1 MVWALLGGGLN
12 QDFSDRKV
20 QMMGLKVP
28 RKTLLNDAVTG
39 LVMAVINVPQALAN
53 GVLAGVNPVFGLYS
67 MIVGTTVAAFVT
79 ASVFMNVDSTSATAL
94 TAGEALAG
102 VTSEEHLGYLVVL
115 GLLVGLFMLVFGLLK
130 LGFLVRFVSN
140 AVMTGFLSGL
150 GVLTVLGQVGDLT
163 NYYSE
168 AGNKVFRAIDTFLHF
183 GQIDLPTLFIGL
195 ATIVTIVL
203 VERTPLKRYAYLV
216 ALALVTILVPLLGLE
231 SVTLVGDTTNIPR
244 TIPIPHLPQLSL
256 VPSLILP
263 ALAIALIALV
273 QAAGVSQS
281 VPNPDGEYPDP
292 SGDFRGQGIA
302 NIAVGLSGGIP
313 VGGSVSGT
321 ALVRS
326 SGAQSRWAN
335 IFTGLF
341 GLVVV
346 LLFAPVVELIP
357 LAALAG
363 LLVTVGAGMVNVPRL
378 RTVWNTGAA
387 PLTIMLITF
396 VATLFTPIQVAV
408 ALGVMLHI
416 LLYIFRSA
424 EAVRLERIVP
434 QEDGTFVEGDV
445 PKALP
450 SGEIVVLQPIGSLFF
465 AGVAE
470 LEEHL
475 PKVGQA
481 QEAVVIIRLRDRDEV
496 GSTFI
501 RTIERY
507 LKSLQ
512 TGGNVLMLE
521 GLSEKVL
528 DQLRRTDLLNLIGEE
543 NVFLGQPQH
552 GASLRQALAAAEEW
566 LARDQG
572 NREETS

>member
-1 MVWALLGGGLN
+1 V
-12 QDFSDRKV
+12 
-20 QMMGLKVP
+20 
-28 RKTLLNDAVTG
+28 LNDAVTG

-94 TAGEALAG
+94 TAGEALAA
-102 VTSEEHLGYLVVL
+102 VTSEEQLGYLVVL
-115 GLLVGLFMLVFGLLK
+115 GLLVGLFMLIFGLLK

-150 GVLTVLGQVGDLT
+150 GVLTMLGQVGDLT
-163 NYYSE
+163 GFYSE
-168 AGNKVFRAIDTFLHF
+168 ASNKVARTIDTFLNF
-183 GQIDLPTLFIGL
+183 QQIDLATLFIGL

-203 VERTPLKRYAYLV
+203 VERTPLSRYSYII
-216 ALALVTILVPLLGLE
+216 ALILVTVLVPVLGLE
-231 SVTLVGDTTNIPR
+231 SVTLVGDTTEIPR
-244 TIPIPHLPQLSL
+244 TIPLPHLPDLTL

-263 ALAIALIALV
+263 ALAIAVIALV

-302 NIAVGLSGGIP
+302 NIAVGLSGGLP

-341 GLVVV
+341 GLIVV
-346 LLFAPVVELIP
+346 LLFAPLVELIP

-363 LLVTVGAGMVNVPRL
+363 LLVTVGAGMVNLPRM
-378 RTVWNTGAA
+378 RTVWHTGPV
-387 PLTIMLITF
+387 PLAIMVITF
-396 VATLFTPIQVAV
+396 TATLFTPIQVAV
-408 ALGVMLHI
+408 ALGVVFHL
-416 LLYIFRSA
+416 LLYVFRSA

-434 QEDGTFVEGDV
+434 LEDGTFVEGEV
-445 PKALP
+445 PQELP
-450 SGEIVVLQPIGSLFF
+450 SGKIVVLQPIGSLFF

-475 PKVGQA
+475 PNVG
-481 QEAVVIIRLRDRDEV
+481 EAKGTAIIIRLRDRDEV

-501 RTIERY
+501 RTIHRY
-507 LKSLQ
+507 TESLQ
-512 TGGNVLMLE
+512 AAGNLLMLE

-528 DQLRRTDLLNLIGEE
+528 EQLERTELLDLIGKD
-543 NVFLGQPQH
+543 NVFLGQKQY
-552 GASLRQALAAAEEW
+552 GVSLRQALAAAEEW
-566 LARDQG
+566 LAQQQED
-572 NREETS
+572 EEGPVE

>member
-1 MVWALLGGGLN
+1 
-12 QDFSDRKV
+12 
-20 QMMGLKVP
+20 MMGLKVP

-94 TAGEALAG
+94 TAGEALSR

-163 NYYSE
+163 SFYSE
-168 AGNKVFRAIDTFLHF
+168 AGNKVFRAIDTLLNFR
-183 GQIDLPTLFIGL
+183 QIDLATLFIGL
-195 ATIVTIVL
+195 ATIVAIVL
-203 VERTPLKRYAYLV
+203 AERTPLKRYAYLL
-216 ALALVTILVPLLGLE
+216 ALVLVTILVPLLGLE
-231 SVTLVGDTTNIPR
+231 SVTLVGDTTDIPR
-244 TIPIPHLPQLSL
+244 TIPIPHLPDLSL

-281 VPNPDGEYPDP
+281 VPNPNGEYPDP

-302 NIAVGLSGGIP
+302 NMAVGLSGGIP

-346 LLFAPVVELIP
+346 LLFAPLVELIP

-378 RTVWNTGAA
+378 RTVWNTGPA

-408 ALGVMLHI
+408 ALGVVLHI

-434 QEDGTFVEGDV
+434 QEDGTFFEGEV
-445 PKALP
+445 PEALS

-481 QEAVVIIRLRDRDEV
+481 QGAVVVIRLRDRDEV

-501 RTIERY
+501 RTVERY

-512 TGGNVLMLE
+512 VGGNVLMLE
-521 GLSEKVL
+521 GLSERVL
-528 DQLRRTDLLNLIGEE
+528 DQLRKTDLLGLIGEE

-566 LARDQG
+566 LARDQENSG
-572 NREETS
+572 

>member
-1 MVWALLGGGLN
+1 MI
-12 QDFSDRKV
+12 
-20 QMMGLKVP
+20 GLKVP
-28 RKTLLNDAVTG
+28 KKILLNDLVTG

-53 GVLAGVNPVFGLYS
+53 GVLAGVNPIFGLYS

-163 NYYSE
+163 GFYSE
-168 AGNKVFRAIDTFLHF
+168 AGNKVFRAIDTLINFR
-183 GQIDLPTLFIGL
+183 QVDPPTLFIGL
-195 ATIVTIVL
+195 ATIVTILL
-203 VERTPLKRYAYLV
+203 VERTPVARYAYLI
-216 ALALVTILVPLLGLE
+216 ALALVTVLVPLLGLE
-231 SVTLVGDTTNIPR
+231 SVTLVGGVTEIPR
-244 TIPIPHLPQLSL
+244 TVPLPHMPDLSL
-256 VPSLILP
+256 VPSLIPP

-281 VPNPDGEYPDP
+281 VPNPNGEYPDP

-302 NIAVGLSGGIP
+302 NIAVGLSGGLP

-346 LLFAPVVELIP
+346 LLFAPVVELVP

-363 LLVTVGAGMVNVPRL
+363 LLVTVGAGMVNVPRM
-378 RTVWNTGAA
+378 RTVWNTGLA
-387 PLTIMLITF
+387 PLTIMVITF

-416 LLYIFRSA
+416 LLYVFRSA

-434 QEDGTFVEGDV
+434 QVDGTFVEGEV
-445 PKALP
+445 PEALP
-450 SGEIVVLQPIGSLFF
+450 SREIVVIQPIGSLFF

-481 QEAVVIIRLRDRDEV
+481 QGTAVIIRLRDRDEV

-501 RTIERY
+501 RTIQRY
-507 LKSLQ
+507 AESLQ
-512 TGGNVLMLE
+512 AGGNVLMLE

-528 DQLRRTDLLNLIGEE
+528 EQIERTDLLDLIGQE

-552 GASLRQALAAAEEW
+552 GASLRQALAAAQAW
-566 LARDQG
+566 LAQD
-572 NREETS
+572 RETGAKP

>member
-163 NYYSE
+163 SFYSE
-168 AGNKVFRAIDTFLHF
+168 AGNKVFRAIDTLLNFR
-183 GQIDLPTLFIGL
+183 QIDLATLFIGL
-195 ATIVTIVL
+195 ATIVAIVL
-203 VERTPLKRYAYLV
+203 AERTPLKRYAYLL
-216 ALALVTILVPLLGLE
+216 ALVLVTILVPLLGLE
-231 SVTLVGDTTNIPR
+231 SVTLVGDTTDIPR
-244 TIPIPHLPQLSL
+244 TIPIPHLPDLSL

-281 VPNPDGEYPDP
+281 VPNPNGEYPDP

-302 NIAVGLSGGIP
+302 NMAVGLSGGIP

-346 LLFAPVVELIP
+346 LLFAPLVELIP

-378 RTVWNTGAA
+378 RTVWNTGPA

-408 ALGVMLHI
+408 ALGVVLHI

-434 QEDGTFVEGDV
+434 QEDGTFFEGEV
-445 PKALP
+445 PEALS

-481 QEAVVIIRLRDRDEV
+481 QGAVVVIRLRDRDEV

-501 RTIERY
+501 RTVERY

-512 TGGNVLMLE
+512 VGGNVLMLE
-521 GLSEKVL
+521 GLSERVL
-528 DQLRRTDLLNLIGEE
+528 DQLRKTDLLGLIGEE

-566 LARDQG
+566 LAGDQENSG
-572 NREETS
+572 

>member
-1 MVWALLGGGLN
+1 ML
-12 QDFSDRKV
+12 
-20 QMMGLKVP
+20 GLKVP
-28 RKTLLNDAVTG
+28 TKTVLNDLVTG

-102 VTSEEHLGYLVVL
+102 VTSEEQLGYLVVL
-115 GLLVGLFMLVFGLLK
+115 GILVGLFMLVFGLLK

-168 AGNKVFRAIDTFLHF
+168 AGNKVFRAIDTFVSF
-183 GQIDLPTLFIGL
+183 RQIDPATILIGL
-195 ATIVTIVL
+195 VTIVTIVL
-203 VERTPLKRYAYLV
+203 AGRTPVARYAYII
-216 ALALVTILVPLLGLE
+216 ALVLVTLLVPMLGLE
-231 SVTLVGDTTNIPR
+231 SVTLVGDTTEIPR
-244 TIPIPHLPQLSL
+244 TVPLPHLPELSL
-256 VPSLILP
+256 VPTLILP

-281 VPNPDGEYPDP
+281 VPNPDGQYPDP

-302 NIAVGLSGGIP
+302 NIAVGLSGGLP

-346 LLFAPVVELIP
+346 LIFAPLVELIP
-357 LAALAG
+357 LAGLAG
-363 LLVTVGAGMVNVPRL
+363 LLVTVGAGMVNVPRM
-378 RTVWNTGAA
+378 RTVWNTGPV
-387 PLTIMLITF
+387 PLAIMVITF
-396 VATLFTPIQVAV
+396 VATLFAPIQLAV
-408 ALGVMLHI
+408 VLGVVLHI
-416 LLYIFRSA
+416 LLFVFRSA
-424 EAVRLERIVP
+424 EAVRIERIVP
-434 QEDGTFVEGDV
+434 QEDGTFTEGEV
-445 PKALP
+445 PEALP

-475 PKVGQA
+475 PKVE
-481 QEAVVIIRLRDRDEV
+481 EARGTAVIVRLRDRDEV

-501 RTIERY
+501 RTIQRY
-507 LKSLQ
+507 TESLQ
-512 TGGNVLMLE
+512 AGGNLLMLE
-521 GLSEKVL
+521 GLSKKVL
-528 DQLRRTDLLNLIGEE
+528 EQLERTDLLDLIGEE
-543 NVFLGQPQH
+543 NVFRGQKQH
-552 GASLRQALAAAEEW
+552 GASLRQALAAAEAW
-566 LARDQG
+566 AAQ
-572 NREETS
+572 NAETEDGGPA

>member
-1 MVWALLGGGLN
+1 M
-12 QDFSDRKV
+12 STT
-20 QMMGLKVP
+20 GLKVP
-28 RKTLLNDAVTG
+28 RKTLINDLVTG

-163 NYYSE
+163 GFYSE
-168 AGNKVFRAIDTFLHF
+168 AGNKVFRAIDTLLNFRE
-183 GQIDLPTLFIGL
+183 IDPATLLIGL
-195 ATIVTIVL
+195 ATIGTILL

-216 ALALVTILVPLLGLE
+216 ALVLVTILVPLLGLE
-231 SVTLVGDTTNIPR
+231 SVTLVGDTTDIPR
-244 TIPIPHLPQLSL
+244 TIPIPHLPDLSL

-302 NIAVGLSGGIP
+302 NMAVGLAGGIP

-346 LLFAPVVELIP
+346 LLFAPLVELIP

-387 PLTIMLITF
+387 PLTIMVITF

-408 ALGVMLHI
+408 ALGVVLHI

-434 QEDGTFVEGDV
+434 QADGLFAEGEV
-445 PKALP
+445 PEVLP
-450 SGEIVVLQPIGSLFF
+450 SGEIVLLQPIGSLFF

-481 QEAVVIIRLRDRDEV
+481 QGTAVIIRLRDRDEV

-501 RTIERY
+501 RTIQRY
-507 LKSLQ
+507 TESLQ
-512 TGGNVLMLE
+512 AGGNVLMLE

-528 DQLRRTDLLNLIGEE
+528 DQIERTELLDLIGEE
-543 NVFLGQPQH
+543 NVFLAQPQH
-552 GASLRQALAAAEEW
+552 GASLRQAMAAAEAW
-566 LARDQG
+566 LLQDQG
-572 NREETS
+572 NRG

>member
-1 MVWALLGGGLN
+1 ML
-12 QDFSDRKV
+12 
-20 QMMGLKVP
+20 GLKVP
-28 RKTLLNDAVTG
+28 KKTLLNDAVTG
-39 LVMAVINVPQALAN
+39 LVMAVINVPAGLAN

-94 TAGEALAG
+94 TAGEALAA
-102 VTSEEHLGYLVVL
+102 VTSEEQLGYLVVL
-115 GLLVGLFMLVFGLLK
+115 GLLIGLFMLTFGLLK

-163 NYYSE
+163 GFYSE
-168 AGNKVFRAIDTFLHF
+168 AANKVFQTVDTFLHF
-183 GQIDLPTLFIGL
+183 GQIDPATLMIGL
-195 ATIVTIVL
+195 VTIVTIIL
-203 VERTPLKRYAYLV
+203 VGRTPASRYAYII
-216 ALALVTILVPLLGLE
+216 ALALVTVLVPMLGLE
-231 SVTLVGDTTNIPR
+231 SVTLVGDTTEIPR
-244 TIPIPHLPQLSL
+244 TIPLPHLPDLTL

-302 NIAVGLSGGIP
+302 NMAVGLSGGLP

-326 SGAQSRWAN
+326 CGAQSRWAN

-363 LLVTVGAGMVNVPRL
+363 LLVTVGVGMFNIPRM
-378 RTVWNTGAA
+378 RTVWHTGPA
-387 PLTIMLITF
+387 PLVIMVITF

-408 ALGVMLHI
+408 ALGVVLHL
-416 LLYIFRSA
+416 LLYVFRSA
-424 EAVRLERIVP
+424 EAVRIERIVP
-434 QEDGTFVEGDV
+434 QEDGTFDEGEV
-445 PKALP
+445 PEELP
-450 SGEIVVLQPIGSLFF
+450 SAEIVVLQPIGSLFF

-481 QEAVVIIRLRDRDEV
+481 QGSVVIIRLRDRDEI
-496 GSTFI
+496 GSTFV
-501 RTIERY
+501 RTLQRY
-507 LKSLQ
+507 TRSLQ
-512 TGGNVLMLE
+512 AGGNLLMLE

-528 DQLRRTDLLNLIGEE
+528 EQLEKTELLDLIGTDR
-543 NVFLGQPQH
+543 VFLGQKQH
-552 GASLRQALAAAEEW
+552 GASLRQALVAAEAW
-566 LARDQG
+566 LAQND
-572 NREETS
+572 EIEDSSST

>member
-1 MVWALLGGGLN
+1 
-12 QDFSDRKV
+12 
-20 QMMGLKVP
+20 
-28 RKTLLNDAVTG
+28 
-39 LVMAVINVPQALAN
+39 VINVPQALAN

-102 VTSEEHLGYLVVL
+102 VTSEEQLGHLVVL

-168 AGNKVFRAIDTFLHF
+168 AGNKVFRAIDTFVSF
-183 GQIDLPTLFIGL
+183 RQIDPATILIGL
-195 ATIVTIVL
+195 VTIVTIVL
-203 VERTPLKRYAYLV
+203 AGRTPVARYAYII
-216 ALALVTILVPLLGLE
+216 ALVLVTLLVPMLGLE
-231 SVTLVGDTTNIPR
+231 AVTLVGDTTEIPR
-244 TIPIPHLPQLSL
+244 SVPLPHLPDLSL
-256 VPSLILP
+256 VPTLILP

-281 VPNPDGEYPDP
+281 VPNPDGQYPDP

-302 NIAVGLSGGIP
+302 NIAVGLSGGLP

-346 LLFAPVVELIP
+346 LIFAPLVELIP
-357 LAALAG
+357 LAGLAG
-363 LLVTVGAGMVNVPRL
+363 LLVTVGAGMVNVPRM
-378 RTVWNTGAA
+378 RTVWNTGPV
-387 PLTIMLITF
+387 PLAIMVITF
-396 VATLFTPIQVAV
+396 VATLFAPIQLAV
-408 ALGVMLHI
+408 VLGVVLHI
-416 LLYIFRSA
+416 LLFVFRSA
-424 EAVRLERIVP
+424 EAVRIERIVP
-434 QEDGTFVEGDV
+434 QEDGTFTEGEV
-445 PKALP
+445 PEALP

-475 PKVGQA
+475 PKVE
-481 QEAVVIIRLRDRDEV
+481 EARGTAVIVRLRDRDEV

-501 RTIERY
+501 RTIQRY
-507 LKSLQ
+507 TESLQ
-512 TGGNVLMLE
+512 AGGNLLMLE
-521 GLSEKVL
+521 GLSKKVL
-528 DQLRRTDLLNLIGEE
+528 EQLERTDLLALIGEE
-543 NVFLGQPQH
+543 NVFRGQKQH
-552 GASLRQALAAAEEW
+552 GASLRQALAAAEAW
-566 LARDQG
+566 AAQ
-572 NREETS
+572 NAETEDGGPA

>member
-1 MVWALLGGGLN
+1 MGTTGL
-12 QDFSDRKV
+12 R
-20 QMMGLKVP
+20 VP
-28 RKTLLNDAVTG
+28 GKTLLNDAITG
-39 LVMAVINVPQALAN
+39 LVMAVINVPGALAN

-94 TAGEALAG
+94 TAGEALSG
-102 VTSEEHLGYLVVL
+102 VTSEEQLGYLVVL
-115 GLLVGLFMLVFGLLK
+115 GLLIGLFMLILGLLK

-150 GVLTVLGQVGDLT
+150 GVLTILGQVGDLT
-163 NYYSE
+163 GFYSE
-168 AGNKVFRAIDTFLHF
+168 AGNKVFQAVHTAFNLRE
-183 GQIDLPTLFIGL
+183 IDLPTLLIGL
-195 ATIVTIVL
+195 ATIVTILL

-231 SVTLVGDTTNIPR
+231 SVTLVGDTTSIPR
-244 TIPIPHLPQLSL
+244 TIPLPHLPDLTL

-302 NIAVGLSGGIP
+302 NMAVGLAGGLP
-313 VGGSVSGT
+313 AGGSVSGT
-321 ALVRS
+321 ALLLS

-346 LLFAPVVELIP
+346 LLFAPLVELIP

-363 LLVTVGAGMVNVPRL
+363 LLVTVGAGMVNLPRM

-387 PLTIMLITF
+387 PLTIMAITF
-396 VATLFTPIQVAV
+396 VATLFLPIQAAV
-408 ALGVMLHI
+408 ALGVVLHI

-424 EAVRLERIVP
+424 EEVRLERMVP
-434 QEDGTFVEGDV
+434 QEDGFFAEGEV
-445 PKALP
+445 PEVLP
-450 SGEIVVLQPIGSLFF
+450 SGEIVILLPIGNLFF

-481 QEAVVIIRLRDRDEV
+481 QGTAVIIRLRDRDEV

-507 LKSLQ
+507 AQSLQ
-512 TGGNVLMLE
+512 AGGNVLMLE
-521 GLSEKVL
+521 GLSQKVL
-528 DQLRRTDLLNLIGEE
+528 DQIERTDLLDVIGEE
-543 NVFLGQPQH
+543 NVFLAQPRH
-552 GASLRQALAAAEEW
+552 GASLREALAVAEDW
-566 LARDQG
+566 LSQD
-572 NREETS
+572 RERRE